1 MRAAHRQHPGY
12 LAFLAHR
19 LSGLALALFL
29 PFHFLLLATAIEGE
43 AALDGALAWTAN
55 PLVEFAEWGLVTLL
69 ALHLALG
76 LRVLALEF
84 LPWRGP
90 LRVWIGLCSGAALA
104 TGLLFLA
111 ALAR

>member
-1 MRAAHRQHPGY
+1 MRAAHRHHPGY

-29 PFHFLLLATAIEGE
+29 PFHFLFLGTAIEGE
-43 AALDGALAWTAN
+43 AALEGALAWTAN
-55 PLVEFAEWGLVTLL
+55 PLAKLAEWGLVTLL

-76 LRVLALEF
+76 LRVLAIEF

-90 LRVWIGLCSGAALA
+90 LRLWVGLGGGAALA

-111 ALAR
+111 ASAR

>member
-1 MRAAHRQHPGY
+1 MRSGHRRHAGY

-19 LSGLALALFL
+19 LSGVALALFL

-43 AALDGALAWTAN
+43 AALQGALAWTDN
-55 PLVEFAEWGLVTLL
+55 PLAKLAEWGLVTLL

-76 LRVLALEF
+76 LRVLAIEF
-84 LPWRGP
+84 LPWRGM
-90 LRVWIGLCSGAALA
+90 RRIWVGISGGVALA